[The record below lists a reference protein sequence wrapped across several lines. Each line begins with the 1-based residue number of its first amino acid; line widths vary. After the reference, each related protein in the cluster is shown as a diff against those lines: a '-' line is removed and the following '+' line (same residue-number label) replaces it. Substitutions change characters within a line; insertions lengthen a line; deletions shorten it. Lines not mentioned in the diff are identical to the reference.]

1 MAQRDLQIGTWVTQT
16 AASPASMKTSTDVP
30 KKKNLLLPKGL
41 FCCYEFVDNKKLCKH
56 QYQFT
61 CYWHIGTAMHV
72 RCEIVAA
79 VH

>member
-41 FCCYEFVDNKKLCKH
+41 FVVMSLSITKSYVNININSLVIDILVLQC
-56 QYQFT
+56 
-61 CYWHIGTAMHV
+61 M
-72 RCEIVAA
+72 
-79 VH
+79 